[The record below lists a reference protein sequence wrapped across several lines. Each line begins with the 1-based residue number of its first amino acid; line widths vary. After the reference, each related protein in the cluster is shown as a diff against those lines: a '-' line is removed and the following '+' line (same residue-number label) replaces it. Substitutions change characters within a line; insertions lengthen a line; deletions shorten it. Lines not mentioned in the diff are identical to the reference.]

1 MKVNL
6 ERALRRAIK
15 TGKVYLGSKRTI
27 KALRNGEARMVV
39 VASNCPEE
47 LFEKIKGFNV
57 PVVMFEGTNMD
68 LGAVCGKPFS
78 VAAIAIA
85 DAGESEI
92 LAAAEQ

>member
-27 KALRNGEARMVV
+27 KALKNGEARMVV

-47 LFEKIKGFNV
+47 LFEQIKSFNV

-68 LGAVCGKPFS
+68 LGAICGKPFS
-78 VAAIAIA
+78 VAAIAIV